1 MSKGISS
8 QKIAFI
14 GGGQMAE
21 ALIGGLLSA
30 KLCGADG
37 LWATDPI
44 AIRRDHL
51 KKKYGIQVGIKNHE
65 AVKWA
70 DVVVLAVKPQILDA
84 VLADV
89 AATLGHA
96 LVDIPGCRGRRFI
109 ALPMPVVQRRV

>member
-1 MSKGISS
+1 MSKGISC

-89 AATLGHA
+89 AATLGMRW
-96 LVDIPGCRGRRFI
+96 LYPWLPGRRFV